1 MLLKEKVFLSNCDS
15 VRALAPEELHK
26 RFLLGLTVA
35 SGVVVSPNTLLD
47 NRDMSAILRRNNV
60 RKYLNEE
67 GAGQLVLR
75 GFNFTSEVTLDDY
88 FAALPPGYIV
98 SSVDGAPRKDA
109 LTRVQAQALI
119 ARLRDTQVALQALQP
134 VYKPVA
140 VQSDSLARGINQRL
154 DDNAVMGHFFRDD
167 GERLLFLH
175 AAQGVVS
182 RSDWYQFAQRYFA
195 ASSFAAGA
203 SDQFRTEVIDP
214 SYHALFVDSGEGFL
228 QDHIKHLSGLPRGFL
243 DASLS
248 MKALRREF
256 TVLAAPYK
264 LFQLVSSLGAGELL
278 KFLADEA
285 LDYVEDKASDKG
297 LDFVSRKNWFGLYPK
312 LRNYIGLEIKQ

>member
-47 NRDMSAILRRNNV
+47 NRDMTALLARNNV

-119 ARLRDTQVALQALQP
+119 ARLRETQAALAALRP

-140 VQSDSLARGINQRL
+140 VQADSLALGITARL
-154 DDNAVMGHFFRDD
+154 DDAAVMGHFFRDD

-182 RSDWYQFAQRYFA
+182 RSDWYQFSARYFA
-195 ASSFAAGA
+195 GAGA
-203 SDQFRTEVIDP
+203 AEQFRVEVIDP
-214 SYHALFVDSGEGFL
+214 AYHALFVDSGEGFL
-228 QDHIKHLSGLPRGFL
+228 QDQIKHLSGLPRGFL

-256 TVLAAPYK
+256 TLLAAPYK

-285 LDYVEDKASDKG
+285 LDYAEGKAADKG
-297 LDFVSRKNWFGLYPK
+297 YDFASRKNWFGLYPK
-312 LRNYIGLEIKQ
+312 LRNYIGLEIKK